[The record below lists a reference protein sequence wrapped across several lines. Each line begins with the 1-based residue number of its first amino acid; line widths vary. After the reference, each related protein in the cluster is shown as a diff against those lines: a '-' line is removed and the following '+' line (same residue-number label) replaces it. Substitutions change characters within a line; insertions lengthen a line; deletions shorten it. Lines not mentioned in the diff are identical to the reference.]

1 MREKLMGAVAV
12 ILDPEGRVL
21 LLQRGSGAT
30 WMPLKWAPPGGL
42 IEPGESPEDAVIRET
57 KEETTLDIERPT
69 EFLTSPNGEIVYF
82 VTRRYKGTCAIDFEH
97 DDFAWVYPEELTN
110 YDIVPQLAYII
121 HRGKEALSYG

>member
-1 MREKLMGAVAV
+1 MGAVAV

-21 LLQRGSGAT
+21 LLQRGPGAT

-57 KEETTLDIERPT
+57 KEETTLEIERPT

-82 VTRRYKGTCAIDFEH
+82 VTRHYTGTCAIDFEH